1 MATDA
6 EFRKICWQ
14 SRRGMRELDVLLI
27 PFCED
32 GFRQLSEPDQ
42 RTYVRLLH
50 SDDPQLLRWF
60 TGQSTPD
67 DPELAR
73 VIKLIAARM
82 RR

>member
-1 MATDA
+1 MTDA
-6 EFRKICWQ
+6 EFRKICWR

-32 GFRQLSEPDQ
+32 GFRQLSEADQ
-42 RTYVRLLH
+42 RTYAKLLH
-50 SDDPQLLRWF
+50 SDDPQLLHWF

-73 VIKLIAARM
+73 VIQLIVGRM